1 MTVLAVDFK
10 TTEELK
16 HERDALVQKSGL
28 TLDELMSQGE
38 DYRLTV
44 SQYAIFE
51 EIADIN
57 YLLGE

>member
-1 MTVLAVDFK
+1 MTALAVDFK
-10 TTEELK
+10 TNEELRL
-16 HERDALVQKSGL
+16 ERDALVRKSGL
-28 TLDELMSQGE
+28 GLRDLMSLGK

>member
-1 MTVLAVDFK
+1 MTALAVDFK
-10 TTEELK
+10 TNEELRQK
-16 HERDALVQKSGL
+16 REALVRKSGL
-28 TLDELMSQGE
+28 SLRELMSLGE

>member
-1 MTVLAVDFK
+1 MTALAVDFK
-10 TTEELK
+10 TNRELVQ
-16 HERDALVQKSGL
+16 ERDALVTKAGL
-28 TLDELMSQGE
+28 SLDELMSRGE

-44 SQYAIFE
+44 DQYAIFE